1 MDGGVS
7 NKRITYYDIAKGF
20 LIIGVI
26 FYHCA
31 NNVADKNS
39 ITKGFQLILSVA
51 LIPFFMIGFFFISG
65 LCTNL
70 NKSLSSYICKSIRTM
85 IFPTYVITI
94 GMMWY
99 PFEHVPNNYGLNMTN
114 LIWYCNGAWF
124 IASMLTCRLLLWV
137 IKHTF
142 KNKFW
147 IEIPIVIAFL
157 MIGTFLVQNK
167 IVHNETNNWF
177 YYCQSMLLFPFFYFG
192 YHFKKGIQCLKRKT
206 LCILMMFYAIFLFSV
221 YYMYHSIPIV
231 THYLSL
237 NFKNFLWYVLLGLL
251 GSVCLVGICK
261 LYVKKKPVMEYVGK
275 NSLILYLV
283 HGQILQYITL
293 CLQFNSNRNSIF
305 SLIALCLSTT
315 IISLLI
321 AWWLNLP
328 YIRILLGQPPC
339 GNKNTKKD

>member
-1 MDGGVS
+1 
-7 NKRITYYDIAKGF
+7 
-20 LIIGVI
+20 
-26 FYHCA
+26 
-31 NNVADKNS
+31 
-39 ITKGFQLILSVA
+39 
-51 LIPFFMIGFFFISG
+51 
-65 LCTNL
+65 
-70 NKSLSSYICKSIRTM
+70 
-85 IFPTYVITI
+85 
-94 GMMWY
+94 
-99 PFEHVPNNYGLNMTN
+99 
-114 LIWYCNGAWF
+114 
-124 IASMLTCRLLLWV
+124 
-137 IKHTF
+137 
-142 KNKFW
+142 
-147 IEIPIVIAFL
+147 
-157 MIGTFLVQNK
+157 
-167 IVHNETNNWF
+167 
-177 YYCQSMLLFPFFYFG
+177 
-192 YHFKKGIQCLKRKT
+192 
-206 LCILMMFYAIFLFSV
+206 MMFYAIFLFSV

-231 THYLSL
+231 TRYLSL
-237 NFKNFLWYVLLGLL
+237 NFKNLLWYVLLGLL